1 MMKAIVLMYSQVPN
15 KQRVLVNRGVGK
27 VLNFNKRGGDQNK
40 RGVWN
45 LSNDFTWL
53 ENDG

>member
-1 MMKAIVLMYSQVPN
+1 MMKAIVFMYSQVPN
-15 KQRVLVNRGVGK
+15 KQRVLVKRGVGK
-27 VLNFNKRGGDQNK
+27 VPNCNKRGGGQNK

-45 LSNDFTWL
+45 LSNDSKWL